1 MIYLQLF
8 FEFLKVGLFAVGGG
22 MATFPFLTDLA
33 DKTGWYTQQQLIDMI
48 AIAES
53 TPGPIGVNTATY
65 VGFTTA
71 GLPGAL
77 IASLGLITPSVIIIL
92 IIARVLARFKDSKL
106 VQDVFYGLRPAS
118 TGLIA
123 AAGFSVVLV
132 ALTGAQVDSLREL
145 VGWQGTVHWPSILLA
160 AVLLVLTRKVKQT
173 KDLHRGVYRSV
184 GGGWYRLWLCRRV
197 GGKTVPI
204 YHRFLLCA
212 VQFFCSFWFTS
223 GKKIGILIELKG
235 VIFYLVL
242 MDSTQ

>member
-8 FEFLKVGLFAVGGG
+8 FEFFKVGLFAVGGG

-53 TPGPIGVNTATY
+53 TPGPIGVNNATY

-173 KDLHRGVYRSV
+173 KDLHPVVFIALSAVVGIVFGFAGV
-184 GGGWYRLWLCRRV
+184 
-197 GGKTVPI
+197 
-204 YHRFLLCA
+204 
-212 VQFFCSFWFTS
+212 
-223 GKKIGILIELKG
+223 
-235 VIFYLVL
+235 
-242 MDSTQ
+242 

>member
-8 FEFLKVGLFAVGGG
+8 FEFFKVGLFAVGGG

-71 GLPGAL
+71 GLPGAVV
-77 IASLGLITPSVIIIL
+77 ASLGLITPSFLIIL

-173 KDLHRGVYRSV
+173 KDLHPVVFIALSAVVGIVFGFAGV
-184 GGGWYRLWLCRRV
+184 
-197 GGKTVPI
+197 
-204 YHRFLLCA
+204 
-212 VQFFCSFWFTS
+212 
-223 GKKIGILIELKG
+223 
-235 VIFYLVL
+235 
-242 MDSTQ
+242 

>member
-8 FEFLKVGLFAVGGG
+8 FEFFKVGLFAVGGG

-173 KDLHRGVYRSV
+173 KDLHPVVFIALSAVVGIVFGFAGV
-184 GGGWYRLWLCRRV
+184 
-197 GGKTVPI
+197 
-204 YHRFLLCA
+204 
-212 VQFFCSFWFTS
+212 
-223 GKKIGILIELKG
+223 
-235 VIFYLVL
+235 
-242 MDSTQ
+242 

>member
-8 FEFLKVGLFAVGGG
+8 YEFFKVGLFAVGGG
-22 MATFPFLTDLA
+22 MATFPFLSDLA
-33 DKTGWYTQQQLIDMI
+33 DKSGWYTQQQLIDMI

-77 IASLGLITPSVIIIL
+77 IASLGLITPSVIVIL
-92 IIARVLARFKDSKL
+92 IIARVLAKFKDSKL
-106 VQDVFYGLRPAS
+106 VQNVFYGLRPAS

-132 ALTGAQVDSLREL
+132 ALTGAQADSLGDLL
-145 VGWQGTVHWPSILLA
+145 VWRGSIHWPSIALA

-173 KDLHRGVYRSV
+173 KDLHPVVFIALSAVVGIVFGFAGV
-184 GGGWYRLWLCRRV
+184 
-197 GGKTVPI
+197 
-204 YHRFLLCA
+204 
-212 VQFFCSFWFTS
+212 
-223 GKKIGILIELKG
+223 
-235 VIFYLVL
+235 
-242 MDSTQ
+242 

>member
-77 IASLGLITPSVIIIL
+77 IASLGLITPSVIIVL

-173 KDLHRGVYRSV
+173 KDLHPVVFIALSAVVGIVFGFAGV
-184 GGGWYRLWLCRRV
+184 
-197 GGKTVPI
+197 
-204 YHRFLLCA
+204 
-212 VQFFCSFWFTS
+212 
-223 GKKIGILIELKG
+223 
-235 VIFYLVL
+235 
-242 MDSTQ
+242 

>member
-8 FEFLKVGLFAVGGG
+8 FEFLKVGLFAIGGG

-33 DKTGWYTQQQLIDMI
+33 DKTGWYTQQQLVDMV

-71 GLPGAL
+71 GLPGSL

-92 IIARVLARFKDSKL
+92 IIARVLAKFKNSKL

-123 AAGFSVVLV
+123 AAGFSVVV
-132 ALTGAQVDSLREL
+132 VSLL
-145 VGWQGTVHWPSILLA
+145 NLSASTLLGMVNWKGIVLA
-160 AVLLVLTRKVKQT
+160 AVLLLLTRKVKQT
-173 KDLHRGVYRSV
+173 KDLHPVVFIALSAVVGVLF
-184 GGGWYRLWLCRRV
+184 G
-197 GGKTVPI
+197 
-204 YHRFLLCA
+204 FA
-212 VQFFCSFWFTS
+212 
-223 GKKIGILIELKG
+223 G
-235 VIFYLVL
+235 V
-242 MDSTQ
+242 